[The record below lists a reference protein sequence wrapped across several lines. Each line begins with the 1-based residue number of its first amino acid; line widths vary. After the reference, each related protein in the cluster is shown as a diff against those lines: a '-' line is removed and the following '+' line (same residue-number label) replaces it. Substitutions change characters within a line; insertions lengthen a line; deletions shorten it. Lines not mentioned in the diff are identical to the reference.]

1 MSTDF
6 WEILLVDNDL
16 SMHTIIKENID
27 GSNVFGKKIKVLHA
41 HNAQEAKQLI
51 KENQDIA
58 LSFVDIAMETPNAG
72 LELVNYIRYD
82 LHNSDMRIV
91 ILDSNESPIPAGS
104 IIEHYD
110 INDYK
115 NRTNIESQQIF
126 LYVRTALK
134 QYQQFKELRANRD
147 EIYKQMTTNEV
158 TGLPNRMKLSENLG
172 TIGKKSLI
180 LLNIDDF
187 SVINNHNGFEFGNAV
202 LRAFGR
208 FLQRRYAKYA
218 QVFHMEADIFAMLC
232 VQTDDLLS
240 VEQNIVKIKDEIS
253 QHLFSVHKTK
263 IHLTASIGIVLDEY
277 GDIVQKAEFA
287 LKEARLYG
295 KNNFRT
301 YSDDL
306 NILRTIHSNSLWT
319 ERIRN
324 ALEKKQVLAYFQPIK
339 NVKTGKIEKYETL
352 VRINFENKIYSPFHF
367 LDAARYS
374 GQLFD
379 IFQIMFQEACK
390 KVIATDLNFTV
401 NVSDYDLKHPKF
413 MLYITK
419 IAKRYRINTQRIT
432 FEVLENNSISKQHDI
447 QTTLNKLHELGYKI
461 AIDDFGAECSNF
473 GQLSNIHIDF
483 IKIDGAFI
491 KNIIEDKDSQ
501 IIAQTILD
509 FAHQKSIPVIAEFV
523 CSKEVCDYVKKMG
536 VDYLQGYEIAEP
548 KPELLNLH

>member
-1 MSTDF
+1 MSTNF

-16 SMHTIIKENID
+16 SMHTIIKENLD
-27 GSNVFGKKIKVLHA
+27 GLNVFGKKIKVLHA
-41 HNAQEAKQLI
+41 NYAKEAKQLI
-51 KENQDIA
+51 KGNQDIA
-58 LSFVDIAMETPNAG
+58 LAFVDIAMITPGAG
-72 LELVNYIRYD
+72 LELVDYIRYD
-82 LHNSDMRIV
+82 LHNRDMRVV
-91 ILDSNESPIPAGS
+91 ILDSNDSPVPAS
-104 IIEHYD
+104 TLIERYD

-115 NRTNIESQQIF
+115 NRTNIESKELFI
-126 LYVRTALK
+126 YVRTALK
-134 QYQQFKELRANRD
+134 QYEQFKELRANRD
-147 EIYKQMTTNEV
+147 EIYKKMTTNEV

-187 SVINNHNGFEFGNAV
+187 SVLNNHNGFEFGNAV

-218 QVFHMEADIFAMLC
+218 KVFHMEADIFAMLC

-240 VEQNIVKIKDEIS
+240 TEQNIAKIKDEIA
-253 QHLFSVHKTK
+253 QHLFSVNKTK
-263 IHLTASIGIVLDEY
+263 IHITASIGIVLDDY
-277 GDIVQKAEFA
+277 GDIIQKAEFA

-295 KNNFRT
+295 KNNFKT

-306 NILRTIHSNSLWT
+306 NILRTIHTNSLWT

-324 ALEKKQVLAYFQPIK
+324 ALEQDQILAYFQPIK

-352 VRINFENKIYSPFHF
+352 VRINFEDKIYSPFHF
-367 LDAARYS
+367 LEAARYS
-374 GQLFD
+374 GQLFE
-379 IFQIMFQEACK
+379 IFKKMFEEACK
-390 KVIATDLNFTV
+390 KVNSTDLNFTV

-419 IAKRYRINTQRIT
+419 IAKRYRIDTHKIT
-432 FEVLENNSISKQHDI
+432 FEVLENNSISKENEI
-447 QTTLNKLHELGYKI
+447 QTTLNKLHEFGYKI

-473 GQLSNIHIDF
+473 GQLNNIHIDF

-491 KNIIEDKDSQ
+491 KNIIDDKDSQ

-509 FAHQKSIPVIAEFV
+509 FAHQKNIPVVAEFV

-536 VDYLQGYEIAEP
+536 VDYLQGYEISEP
-548 KPELLNLH
+548 QPELLNLN

>member
-1 MSTDF
+1 MSIYF

-16 SMHTIIKENID
+16 SMHTIIKENLD
-27 GSNVFGKKIKVLHA
+27 GLNVFGKKIKLLHA
-41 HNAQEAKQLI
+41 HDAKEAKQLI

-58 LSFVDIAMETPNAG
+58 LVFVDIAMITPGAG
-72 LELVNYIRYD
+72 LALVDYIRYE
-82 LHNSDMRIV
+82 LHNQDMRVV
-91 ILDSNESPIPAGS
+91 ILDSNDSPVPAS
-104 IIEHYD
+104 TLIERYD

-126 LYVRTALK
+126 IYVRTALK
-134 QYQQFKELRANRD
+134 QYEQFKELRANRD
-147 EIYKQMTTNEV
+147 EIYKKMTTNEV
-158 TGLPNRMKLSENLG
+158 TGLPNRMKLSENIG

-202 LRAFGR
+202 LRAFGK

-218 QVFHMEADIFAMLC
+218 KVFHMEADVFAMLC
-232 VQTDDLLS
+232 VQTDDMLS
-240 VEQNIVKIKDEIS
+240 VEQNIVKIKDEIFK
-253 QHLFSVHKTK
+253 HLFTVKKTK
-263 IHLTASIGIVLDEY
+263 IHLTASIGIVLDEH

-295 KNNFRT
+295 KNNLKT

-306 NILRTIHSNSLWT
+306 NILRTIHTNSLWT

-324 ALEKKQVLAYFQPIK
+324 ALEQEQVLAYFQPIK
-339 NVKTGKIEKYETL
+339 SVKTGKIEKYETL
-352 VRINFENKIYSPFHF
+352 VRINFEEKIYSPFHF

-374 GQLFD
+374 GQLFE
-379 IFQIMFQEACK
+379 IFKIMFKEACK
-390 KVIATDLNFTV
+390 KVNSTNFSFTV
-401 NVSDYDLKHPKF
+401 NVSDYDLKHPRF
-413 MLYITK
+413 LLYITK
-419 IAKRYRINTQRIT
+419 IAKRHRIDTSRIT
-432 FEVLENNSISKQHDI
+432 FEVLENNSISKEEEI
-447 QTTLNKLHELGYKI
+447 QKILNKLYELGYKI

-473 GQLSNIHIDF
+473 AQLNNIHIDF

-491 KNIIEDKDSQ
+491 KNITEDKDSQ

-509 FAHQKSIPVIAEFV
+509 FAHQKNIPVIAEFV
-523 CSKEVCDYVKKMG
+523 CSQEVCDHVKKMG

-548 KPELLNLH
+548 KPELT